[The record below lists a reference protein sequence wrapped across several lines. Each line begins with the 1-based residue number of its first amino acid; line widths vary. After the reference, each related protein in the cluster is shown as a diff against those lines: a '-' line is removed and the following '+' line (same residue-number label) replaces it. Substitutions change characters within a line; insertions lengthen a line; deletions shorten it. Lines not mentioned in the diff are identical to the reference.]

1 MSNLLLQWT
10 RQERSLLMPP
20 EFGMRLSQQGWGCV
34 GEAWALWDL
43 WATHVWVTLEADKL
57 HLVHSWW
64 DAATHHLQDVPLA
77 IEILTGETF
86 TGGRGICS
94 LLKYPLSTEF
104 DVPFAGMSPPCPL
117 KVAQH
122 SWPGV
127 QQVLGGPGSVW
138 GWSPALRP
146 HKPSPSPAT
155 EWKIPAFQAYV
166 IWEEVNGSAIY
177 IHLFGDFAAAFA
189 LQSPCGV
196 EKELN

>member
-1 MSNLLLQWT
+1 MGMCG
-10 RQERSLLMPP
+10 RSLGSVGFVSNP
-20 EFGMRLSQQGWGCV
+20 CV
-34 GEAWALWDL
+34 SHA
-43 WATHVWVTLEADKL
+43 
-57 HLVHSWW
+57 
-64 DAATHHLQDVPLA
+64 
-77 IEILTGETF
+77 
-86 TGGRGICS
+86 GGRQAPFSAFLMGCSHTSSPGCPSGYWDPHWWNVYRGKRDCS